1 MDWDLILRQGAT
13 AGVGP
18 IACYTALA
26 AIGLN
31 MQFGYTGLLNFGQA
45 AFAAMG
51 AYGLAVSVATYGL
64 SFCTGL
70 FIGLPASVLL
80 AVLLGFPALRLR
92 ADYLAIVTIAAS
104 EIVRLVVRSVRYT
117 ATLGGTDGLQNFAG
131 RFFEVNPLSPGTYGV
146 WIFKYNERDTW
157 LLIVGWGLV

>member
-1 MDWDLILRQGAT
+1 MDWTLIFEQGLQ

-31 MQFGYTGLLNFGQA
+31 MQIGYTGLLNFGQA

-64 SFCTGL
+64 SFWTGL
-70 FIGLPASVLL
+70 FIGLFAAIVL
-80 AVLLGFPALRLR
+80 AVLLGLPTLRLR

-117 ATLGGTDGLQNFAG
+117 HTLGGTDGLQNFAG
-131 RFFEVNPLSPGTYGV
+131 RFFEINPLSPGKYGFS
-146 WIFKYNERDTW
+146 IF
-157 LLIVGWGLV
+157 